1 MFKRAYLGL
10 PMLLAGASCVPP
22 GAELA
27 SASSRSLGY
36 VDLAAM
42 DSAAP
47 TGFDAP
53 YGYAAPVDELT
64 PLPASLPQI
73 DPQAIAPGAPA
84 KPFVAAQAEPDQRR
98 SLDCLTTAI
107 YHEARSESEDGQRAV
122 AQVILNRARH
132 PAYPN
137 SVCGVVYQGSQRSTG
152 CQFSFTCDGSLA
164 RRIEP
169 GAWARARAVAEA
181 ALSGSVYEPVG
192 LATHYHTTAVRP
204 WWAASLTR
212 AITVGSHIFYRWRG
226 SWGHPLA
233 FRQRYA
239 GAEPG
244 ADVSSPALPEAVA
257 PLQSTGPMV
266 RVAAL
271 VENGHKVNIH
281 RSSPKLDDAEPVSAA
296 GLVKVHRTGGNVSPV
311 QTEDAPQPEPVPAED
326 VAVTQ

>member
-1 MFKRAYLGL
+1 MDDVPDDQLIL
-10 PMLLAGASCVPP
+10 PQGAT
-22 GAELA
+22 GA
-27 SASSRSLGY
+27 
-36 VDLAAM
+36 
-42 DSAAP
+42 
-47 TGFDAP
+47 
-53 YGYAAPVDELT
+53 
-64 PLPASLPQI
+64 LPASLPVI
-73 DPQAIAPGAPA
+73 EPEAIAPGSPA
-84 KPFVAAQAEPDQRR
+84 KPFVTAGQAEPDQRR

-122 AQVILNRARH
+122 AQVVLNRARH

-137 SVCGVVYQGSQRSTG
+137 SVCGVVYQGSRRRTG

-169 GAWARARAVAEA
+169 GAWARARGVAEA

-233 FRQRYA
+233 FRQTYA

-244 ADVSSPALPEAVA
+244 AAAAANSALPEAVS
-257 PLQSTGPMV
+257 PLRSAGPVV
-266 RVAAL
+266 RIAAL
-271 VENGHKVNIH
+271 VDGGLKVNIH
-281 RSSPKLDDAEPVSAA
+281 RGAPKLAEAEPAAPPAAEGPVRIHRSSGAAPAEAEPA
-296 GLVKVHRTGGNVSPV
+296 GLGQPV
-311 QTEDAPQPEPVPAED
+311 EGVAAAE
-326 VAVTQ
+326 